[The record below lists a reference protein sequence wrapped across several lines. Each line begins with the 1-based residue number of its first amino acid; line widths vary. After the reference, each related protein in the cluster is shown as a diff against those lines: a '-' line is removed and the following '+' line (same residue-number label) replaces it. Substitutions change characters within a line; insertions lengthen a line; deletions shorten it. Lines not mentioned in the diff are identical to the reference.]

1 MLSQNESKLK
11 KKKKKDLLSS
21 RSTFFFFFVFDKTK
35 VRTDHF
41 TVYNAGRIR
50 THGIGGG
57 HKQRYRMIDFQRLHF
72 EDGKDSKPFEEK
84 VVEVRYD
91 PCR

>member
-1 MLSQNESKLK
+1 MCIIYSCPHNIL
-11 KKKKKDLLSS
+11 
-21 RSTFFFFFVFDKTK
+21 TVFCA
-35 VRTDHF
+35 
-41 TVYNAGRIR
+41 AGRIV

-57 HKQRYRMIDFQRLHF
+57 HKQRYRMIDFQRLRY
-72 EDGKDSKPFEEK
+72 EPGREGQPIVEK